1 MGALVGGGLD
11 GVLLILH
18 GAMVIASYPDGEGEV
33 LRRVRGH
40 LRECL
45 GEAGKLVPIAAD
57 LDLHANTSDAM
68 AANASVLT
76 AYRKNPHTDA
86 REAGS
91 RAAQFLNR
99 LMDSGEA
106 TQIVRVAPPVI
117 YAPRGTG
124 TDTEPMITLQ
134 AAARRLEAEHPELL
148 EVCPGRLRLRRHRLR
163 RRQFPGHDDGGGKR
177 CPRPA
182 GSAGR

>member
-1 MGALVGGGLD
+1 MGGGLD

-99 LMDSGEA
+99 LMVSGEA

-117 YAPRGTG
+117 YAPG
-124 TDTEPMITLQ
+124 
-134 AAARRLEAEHPELL
+134 A
-148 EVCPGRLRLRRHRLR
+148 
-163 RRQFPGHDDGGGKR
+163 
-177 CPRPA
+177 PA
-182 GSAGR
+182 PTRSQ

>member
-1 MGALVGGGLD
+1 MADASGWQVIPSRYGAAMASGTIEHDLLEGWWEEVRADLDGALVGGGLG
-11 GVLLILH
+11 GVPLILH

-117 YAPRGTG
+117 YAPG
-124 TDTEPMITLQ
+124 
-134 AAARRLEAEHPELL
+134 A
-148 EVCPGRLRLRRHRLR
+148 
-163 RRQFPGHDDGGGKR
+163 
-177 CPRPA
+177 PA
-182 GSAGR
+182 PTRSR